1 MGRKG
6 IAVLLTAV
14 LTAGLNFLPASAAVV
29 QSPVLNRTVDFKAGD
44 GGNKVEVN
52 QKRNI
57 TFNQDSGF
65 TINNPAVND
74 KEIVFLFDTSG
85 SLNERPT
92 PKPDPF
98 DFALFSGG
106 NEEAFNIQGDRQIIN
121 GKIHAN
127 GDVVIRGNNH
137 SVTNNGSKVNTIEYV
152 RSVVDGGTIVDGKL
166 VPNTGTIIDKDDK
179 ISTDSFVKSPWIEM
193 MDLAD
198 DLTDPTKQSVFNRTK
213 DFYFGDYRSM
223 PYINDSRPAYKD
235 LKELNKETKI
245 GERDGK
251 FYIEGTLTIPDNMI
265 LRFHDRPV
273 WLSKDLIFQ
282 GKGIL
287 IAGGDVIIQGGKV
300 ITPPVGPDDQVDSM
314 IYSEKGSIRL
324 ETNLS
329 TFNGKL
335 YAPEGDIVLQGS
347 DVTVNG
353 SVVAKRLNSI
363 QSKLTVNYKTG
374 AIDEVVDEITKLPT
388 PAETMMAEIEK
399 FVANYPLSGTAT
411 RVNVVKYDFNGN
423 DTDNKLY
430 NIATEA
436 GKVALYSKMN
446 NIKFDDILG
455 KSNLGDGLRK
465 AYHLLTKSNSIASKS
480 IIVISGSVPN
490 RYTVDNKGV
499 NYKGAIDLT
508 NSDNFVDDPDP
519 KKPSEYAIEIGKMAT
534 ESSIVPYFI
543 NYLPKEHDNWLSVN
557 TALSNIAA
565 KINDETV
572 PIIKKLK
579 KEFEKANPGST
590 FSLYSSEPV
599 NESELSTI
607 IDNVLEQLENSYSV
621 KILSAKFEFKLPK
634 GAKLLNDSKL
644 PSGFKSTKN
653 ADGTQTITGDIM
665 TSSQAPV
672 IVNGTGDTITNK
684 VTYVIPDNLL
694 FNDKKITDIKFVL
707 VDKLGKGQNYKPVTF
722 LAGDCKVEY
731 EIEYSGYE
739 TGIGGEKTRAVI
751 PDKVIST
758 TITPFTVN
766 VYMKIDQN

>member
-1 MGRKG
+1 MRSKG

-29 QSPVLNRTVDFKAGD
+29 QSPVLKRTVDFKAGD
-44 GGNKVEVN
+44 AGNKVEVN

-57 TFNQDSGF
+57 TFNQDGGF

-85 SLNERPT
+85 SLNERP
-92 PKPDPF
+92 PQKPDPF

-106 NEEAFNIQGDRQIIN
+106 DEEAFNIQGDRQIIN

-179 ISTDSFVKSPWIEM
+179 ISTDSFIKSPWIEM

-235 LKELNKETKI
+235 LKELNKNTKI
-245 GERDGK
+245 GERDGM
-251 FYIEGTLTIPDNMI
+251 FYIEGSLTIPDNMI

-273 WLSKDLIFQ
+273 LLSNDLIFQ

-287 IAGGDVIIQGGKV
+287 IAGGDVILQGGKV
-300 ITPPVGPDDQVDSM
+300 ITPAVGPDDPIDSM
-314 IYSEKGSIRL
+314 IYSEKGSIKL
-324 ETNLS
+324 QTNS
-329 TFNGKL
+329 SIINGKL

-363 QSKLTVNYKTG
+363 QAKLTVNYKTG
-374 AIDEVVDEITKLPT
+374 AIDEVIDEINKEPT
-388 PAETMMAEIEK
+388 PAETMMAEIK
-399 FVANYPLSGTAT
+399 RFVASYPLSETAT
-411 RVNVVKYDFNGN
+411 RVNVVKYDLNGN

-436 GKVALYSKMN
+436 GKLSLYSKIDS
-446 NIKFDDILG
+446 IKFDDILG

-465 AYHLLTKSNSIASKS
+465 AYHLLTKNNSIASKS

-490 RYTVDNKGV
+490 RYTVDNNGD
-499 NYKGAIDLT
+499 NYKGIADLT
-508 NSDNFVDDPDP
+508 NSINFVDDLDP
-519 KKPSEYAIEIGKMAT
+519 TEPNGYAIEMGKMAT
-534 ESSIVPYFI
+534 QSSIVPYFI
-543 NYLPKEHDNWLSVN
+543 NYLPKGHDDWLEVN
-557 TALSNIAA
+557 AALSDIAGQIIDKPA
-565 KINDETV
+565 
-572 PIIKKLK
+572 PIIVKLK
-579 KEFEKANPGST
+579 EKFEKANPGST

-607 IDNVLEQLENSYSV
+607 IDNVLEQLGNSYSA
-621 KILSAKFEFKLPK
+621 KIVTAKFEFKLPK

-644 PSGFKSTKN
+644 PSGFKSTRN

-665 TSSQAPV
+665 TRSQTPV
-672 IVNGTGDTITNK
+672 IVNGTEDTITNNVK
-684 VTYVIPDNLL
+684 YDIPDNLL
-694 FNDKKITDIKFVL
+694 FNNKKITDIKFVL
-707 VDKLGKGQNYKPVTF
+707 VDKLAKGQDYRPITF
-722 LAGDCKVEY
+722 IAGDCKVEY
-731 EIEYSGYE
+731 EIQYSGYQA
-739 TGIGGEKTRAVI
+739 GIDGEKTRAVI
-751 PDKVIST
+751 NDKVVAT
-758 TITPFTVN
+758 TITPYTVN